1 MIFLAGSQIKEITR
15 ILEKVLTGD
24 YHVRIPAYYASV
36 AIKRLVHVLNEL
48 LAKVESHVGL
58 LEKENRQHQAILG
71 NMAEA
76 VIAVDKDTRII
87 SVNPSGEKML
97 NIPGRQIVG
106 KLFLEVFPNNDIG
119 EIITDVLRSG
129 KFLPKELSVIWP
141 LQKTFQVNAAP
152 LFENSAV
159 NGCVLVIHDITEM
172 RRLEKVRSDFV
183 ANVSHELKTPLTS
196 IKGFVETLLEGAID
210 DKEESRNFLKIVQEH
225 AERLDRLTSDLLS
238 LSSLES
244 RQAEIKKEKVAVR
257 QLVEQIA
264 SGFSVQLKK
273 KSLRFENK
281 VSDDVSAHA
290 DKNRIEQVFTNLID
304 NAIKF
309 NRESGLVEVS
319 ALMQGGFVKFI
330 VKDTG
335 SGIPEKDI
343 PRIFERFYRVDK
355 GRSRELGGTGLGLSI
370 VKHIIESH
378 DGSVGVVST
387 EGLGSEFWFTLSV

>member
-15 ILEKVLTGD
+15 TLEKVLTGD
-24 YHVRIPAYYASV
+24 YHIRIPSYYASV
-36 AIKRLVHVLNEL
+36 AIKRLAHVLNEL
-48 LAKVESHVGL
+48 LAKVESQINL

-97 NIPGRQIVG
+97 NIPGRQIEG

-119 EIITDVLRSG
+119 EIVTDVLRSG

-141 LQKTFQVNAAP
+141 LQKTFQVNATP

-196 IKGFVETLLEGAID
+196 IKGFVETLLEGALD
-210 DKEESRNFLKIVQEH
+210 DKVESRNFLRIVQEH

-257 QLVEQIA
+257 PLVEQIA

-273 KSLRFENK
+273 RSLRFENK
-281 VSDDVSAHA
+281 VSDNVLANA
-290 DKNRIEQVFTNLID
+290 DKNKIEQVFTNLID

-309 NRESGLVEVS
+309 NREGGMVEVS

-330 VKDTG
+330 VKDAG

-370 VKHIIESH
+370 VKHIVESH